1 MSDST
6 GNKEKIKEIH
16 PDWYRDVF
24 PMYYLILGSFP
35 PHSKRWD
42 YPFYYPNKINR
53 FWKILA
59 EIAKVNLTVPIISEK
74 NAVDE
79 RFSIMQKL
87 NTGVQNLGK
96 TILRKGTSALDTD
109 IEITTFQDILAILQ
123 KHPELK
129 KILLSGYSS
138 KNSTAQS
145 FLKYINQTKE
155 IEITDSIPK
164 TIYSGTFFQI
174 RVDGRIIDC
183 VVLNSTSTASR
194 ISYDDVKAQFERE
207 LNS

>member
-6 GNKEKIKEIH
+6 GNQEKIKEIH

-59 EIAKVNLTVPIISEK
+59 EIAKVNLTVPITSEK

-96 TILRKGTSALDTD
+96 KILRK
-109 IEITTFQDILAILQ
+109 
-123 KHPELK
+123 
-129 KILLSGYSS
+129 
-138 KNSTAQS
+138 
-145 FLKYINQTKE
+145 
-155 IEITDSIPK
+155 
-164 TIYSGTFFQI
+164 
-174 RVDGRIIDC
+174 
-183 VVLNSTSTASR
+183 
-194 ISYDDVKAQFERE
+194 
-207 LNS
+207 

>member
-1 MSDST
+1 MSTHS
-6 GNKEKIKEIH
+6 GSNERIKETH
-16 PDWYRDVF
+16 PEWYRDVS

-35 PHSKRWD
+35 PHAKRWD

-59 EIAKVNLTVPIISEK
+59 EIAKVNLTVPIVSEK
-74 NAVDE
+74 EAVEE

-96 TILRKGTSALDTD
+96 TILRKGTSALDTA
-109 IEITTFQDILAILQ
+109 IEITTFQDILLILK
-123 KHPELK
+123 KHLELK
-129 KILLSGYSS
+129 KIVLPGYSS
-138 KNSTAQS
+138 QNSTAKA

-155 IEITDSIPK
+155 IEIIGSVPK
-164 TIYSGTFFQI
+164 TLNSGTTFKI
-174 RVDGRIIDC
+174 SVYGRIIDC

-194 ISYDDVKAQFERE
+194 ISYDEVKKQFEKE
-207 LNS
+207 LDS